1 MSDTN
6 NFIINNREPLPIAAP
21 LHPVETPRRNPVEA
35 DSGSALPPQARLKP
49 VAGQSEPGSTT
60 LPNPEPARPEA
71 VKPVDREAEEPSE
84 ESLNNAIT
92 QMNEFVQST
101 QRDLRFNIDRETGE
115 TVVKVI
121 DRQTE
126 EVIRQIPDELFLK
139 LARHLNEDDPVHL
152 FNEQA

>member
-1 MSDTN
+1 MSDIKSLN
-6 NFIINNREPLPIAAP
+6 VNNREPLQTGTP
-21 LHPVETPRRNPVEA
+21 LRPMVTPNRVPADA
-35 DSGSALPPQARLKP
+35 DSGSTLPPQAKSSP
-49 VAGQSEPGSTT
+49 VAEQPG
-60 LPNPEPARPEA
+60 PASVSRP
-71 VKPVDREAEEPSE
+71 VREASTSEAANQAEREAEPSE
-84 ESLNNAIT
+84 ESLSNAIT
-92 QMNEFVQST
+92 QMNEFIQST

-139 LARHLNEDDPVHL
+139 LARHLNEDEPVHL